1 MKNLVTFANRMA
13 HMRRSFLRVAEEV
26 VSNPVL
32 ANHTPVGP
40 GSLATGQAAA
50 KSCGAHLQSGACGP
64 REPVARAYPTPME
77 YSLPLR
83 QVFWI

>member
-1 MKNLVTFANRMA
+1 MNTLKAFANRMT
-13 HMRRSFLRVAEEV
+13 HVRRSFLRVAEEI

-32 ANHTPVGP
+32 ANHTPAGP

-50 KSCGAHLQSGACGP
+50 KRSGVHLQRGACGP
-64 REPVARAYPTPME
+64 REPAARDYPTPLE